1 MNIMKSV
8 MQKLIAVFGIT
19 LGIGLTI
26 ATSAAKQ
33 LTGHVDVNE
42 LSIFLKYAN
51 KFNAVDKEM
60 NSMVFLTKMNEY
72 SHWIVTAAIIIIILS
87 VFLWTNSRRK

>member
-1 MNIMKSV
+1 MKSV

-42 LSIFLKYAN
+42 LSIFLRYAN

-60 NSMVFLTKMNEY
+60 IYVMIFLAKMNEY
-72 SHWIVTAAIIIIILS
+72 SHWIVTAAIMIIILS
-87 VFLWTNSRRK
+87 VFLWMNSRRK

>member
-1 MNIMKSV
+1 MKSV
-8 MQKLIAVFGIT
+8 IQKLIAIFGIT

-33 LTGHVDVNE
+33 LTSHVDVNE
-42 LSIFLKYAN
+42 LSVFLKYAN

-60 NSMVFLTKMNEY
+60 NSMVFLTRMNEH
-72 SHWIVTAAIIIIILS
+72 SHWIVTAAIMIIILS
-87 VFLWTNSRRK
+87 VFLWMNSRRK

>member
-1 MNIMKSV
+1 MKSV
-8 MQKLIAVFGIT
+8 MQKLIAVLGIT

-42 LSIFLKYAN
+42 LSIFLKYAS
-51 KFNAVDKEM
+51 KLNAVDKEM

-72 SHWIVTAAIIIIILS
+72 SHWIVTAAIMIIILS